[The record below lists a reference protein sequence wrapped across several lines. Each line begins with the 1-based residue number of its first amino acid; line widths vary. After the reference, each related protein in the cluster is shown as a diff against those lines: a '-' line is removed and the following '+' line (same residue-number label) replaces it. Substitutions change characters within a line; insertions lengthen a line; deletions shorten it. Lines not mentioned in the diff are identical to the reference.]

1 MYFADIPAPDHLKKR
16 LLYMAQQKQVP
27 HAHLF
32 WGPVGNAALPLALA
46 FTTYLNCHQPSPED
60 ACGTCKSCLQLRK
73 LTHPDV
79 KFIFPTATTTNKTPD
94 TSGKQLLPAWSAF
107 LGEQP
112 YGHFLDWSNYLG
124 TTKSQPLITK
134 AAITDLT
141 QYIMLNAFESSY
153 KVNLIWLPEY
163 MHPAAAHAL
172 LKILEEPTA
181 AQVVFLL
188 ISHSPENL
196 LGTIRSRL
204 QQMYIP
210 PFTDEAMQQ
219 IITQHYQQQL
229 TDTTDVATIVKL
241 AAGNAQKAY
250 QLITDNQND
259 FMQHFVHWMR
269 ICYAYDFSKLVA
281 EVDAFQAYDK
291 ATQKHFL
298 MYSLWM
304 LRQIWVARLQVMQ
317 LLQVQQAEREI
328 IQKLGAIL
336 DEETIQQMNAWI
348 QQAHF
353 CIERNLN
360 AKIVFLNLSLKVT
373 QVFKAVRQQQQTI

>member
-1 MYFADIPAPDHLKKR
+1 MYFSDILAPSYLKDR

-32 WGPVGNAALPLALA
+32 WGPAGNAALPLALA
-46 FTTYLNCHQPSPED
+46 FTTYLTCHHPSAED
-60 ACGTCKSCLQLRK
+60 ACGTCKSCLQLGK
-73 LTHPDV
+73 FTHPDV
-79 KFIFPTATTTNKTPD
+79 KFIFPTLATASASASRA
-94 TSGKQLLPAWSAF
+94 SGSNVLAAWSAF
-107 LGEQP
+107 LQEQP
-112 YGHFLDWSNYLG
+112 YGHLLDWSNYIG
-124 TTKSQPLITK
+124 TSKSQPLITK
-134 AAITDLT
+134 AAITELT
-141 QYIMLNAFESSY
+141 QYILLNALESNY

-188 ISHSPENL
+188 VSHAPENL

-229 TDTTDVATIVKL
+229 SDTADVATIIKL

-250 QLITDNQND
+250 QLITNNQND
-259 FMQHFVHWMR
+259 LMQHFTHWMR
-269 ICYAYDFSKLVA
+269 SCYAYDFSKVLAV
-281 EVDAFQAYDK
+281 VDVFHEYEK

-298 MYSLWM
+298 AYSIWM
-304 LRQIWVARLQVMQ
+304 LRQIWIARLQVTQ
-317 LLQVQQAEREI
+317 LLEVQQAEKEI

-336 DEETIQQMNAWI
+336 DEGTIQQMNEWI

-353 CIERNLN
+353 CIERNVN
-360 AKIVFLNLSLKVT
+360 AKIVFLNLSLKVA
-373 QVFKAVRQQQQTI
+373 QRFKAIRQQ